1 MIKDNIVS
9 YFVNDDF
16 SFTIYQDEKGK
27 KVGKLINLQSGE
39 ELADNLYQRVFPENI
54 ENLVNVVRIIIS
66 AAWQDGKILPSER
79 AAFNTAFSYV
89 KFTDEQ
95 KELIEKEFTEPTPWK
110 DLIGLIK
117 TREEKLVVLET
128 SLLLILADNEFHP
141 KEKEFIETLVKE
153 FDLQSDDFALLY
165 YILPQEIKQYIVKEK
180 IHTTLEID
188 TKAICA
194 LDNFMCEDTGNKA
207 VDHKMVYMHFVNSW
221 KNKST
226 RYKRKS
232 VY

>member
-1 MIKDNIVS
+1 MTKDNMIS
-9 YFVNDDF
+9 YFVNDDY
-16 SFTIYQDEKGK
+16 SFTIYQDKKGK
-27 KVGKLINLQSGE
+27 QVGKLINLKTGE
-39 ELADNLYQRVFPENI
+39 ELADNLYQRVFPESI
-54 ENLVNVVRIIIS
+54 DNLVNVARVIIS

-79 AAFNTAFSYV
+79 AAFDKAFSYV

-95 KELIEKEFTEPTPWK
+95 KKLIDKEFTEPTPLK
-110 DLIGLIK
+110 DLIGCIK

-153 FDLQSDDFALLY
+153 FDLQSEDFALLY

-180 IHTTLEID
+180 IHSTLEID
-188 TKAICA
+188 TKVICA
-194 LDNFMCEDTGNKA
+194 LDNLMCEESEEEP
-207 VDHKMVYMHFVNSW
+207 VDHNMVYLHFVNSW
-221 KNKST
+221 KNRST